1 MTESTFQHHRSR
13 LPRGSS
19 QIPEAISFVS
29 GMQEAPTSFTLYVPR
44 CTPDLVRIA
53 VTVTLPPWGIALA
66 WGGECRALCSRG
78 LTLPQ
83 RIHTQG
89 LQGNDLNNEGYY
101 WKLQGAGQTT
111 EHKSQDMKG
120 AHFSSLAHQHPQSEE
135 EELVPGV
142 GDSPIW

>member
-1 MTESTFQHHRSR
+1 MGHLSEGLHTLPHFVLKQPGELLLSSRSMMRKQMTESTFQHHRSR

-19 QIPEAISFVS
+19 QIPEALSFVS
-29 GMQEAPTSFTLYVPR
+29 GMQEPPTSFTLYVPR

-66 WGGECRALCSRG
+66 WGGGCRALCSRG

-101 WKLQGAGQTT
+101 RKAKLLNTKVKT
-111 EHKSQDMKG
+111 
-120 AHFSSLAHQHPQSEE
+120 
-135 EELVPGV
+135 
-142 GDSPIW
+142 